1 MGGCERVCVRVF
13 LERREGVGDIM
24 FPIESRCHV
33 S

>member
-1 MGGCERVCVRVF
+1 MGGCEYVCVC